1 MFCLW
6 QTILLACEIGIL
18 YTIGGNGYKWVRR
31 FGIPIILGVATANLW
46 VALIAFSALIQPYG
60 DEEPLYVNSLT
71 AFFHGIISMP
81 LKVTVMN
88 PITMIVV
95 MIVMY
100 PLSKRVPWFM
110 LEILMGVTVGMQVLL
125 W

>member
-31 FGIPIILGVATANLW
+31 YGIPIILGVATANLW

-60 DEEPLYVNSLT
+60 DDEKWWVNLAT
-71 AFFHGIISMP
+71 AIFHGCISLP
-81 LKVTVMN
+81 IALTIWN
-88 PITMIVV
+88 PITVLVV
-95 MIVMY
+95 MAVMY
-100 PLSKRVPWFM
+100 PLSKRVPWFA
-110 LEILMGVTVGMQVLL
+110 LEILMGVTVGVQVLL
-125 W
+125 

>member
-1 MFCLW
+1 MLCVW
-6 QTILLACEIGIL
+6 QTIILTIQIGIL

-31 FGIPIILGVATANLW
+31 YGIPIILGVATANIW
-46 VALIAFSALIQPYG
+46 VALLAWFALIQPYG
-60 DEEPLYVNSLT
+60 DDEPLYVNSLT

-100 PLSKRVPWFM
+100 PLSKRVPWFA
-110 LEILMGVTVGMQVLL
+110 LEILMGVTVGVQVLL
-125 W
+125 